1 MTPAQRDLI
10 LHSLGLSER
19 WNGKHPRWS
28 HRNHYC
34 ACVDSCTE
42 IKIARMVHLEWMEA
56 GRTINDGKSRYYHV
70 TRAGAEAAGVLG
82 RCRTE
87 DVER

>member
-10 LHSLGLSER
+10 LHTLGLPDR
-19 WNGKHPRWS
+19 WNGKRPRWS
-28 HRNHYC
+28 HRNNYC
-34 ACVDSCTE
+34 TCIGDSTE
-42 IKIARMVHLEWMEA
+42 VVLIGMVERGLMVA
-56 GRTINDGKSRYYHV
+56 GRTINDGEARYYHV

-82 RCRTE
+82 RCRMK